1 MKLLIFLMIA
11 AVVVESHNPEWR
23 RARTMEE
30 REDVFERS
38 QNQEKRE
45 DVGAEEREDA
55 WRAI

>member
-1 MKLLIFLMIA
+1 
-11 AVVVESHNPEWR
+11 
-23 RARTMEE
+23 MEE

>member
-1 MKLLIFLMIA
+1 MIA
-11 AVVVESHNPEWR
+11 AVVVESHNPEYR